1 MFFKNN
7 GSRPWVLLFLP
18 YVWVLIE
25 LEGPDVDTEMRTE
38 SLVDSGVWACGAR
51 KGDELILGRQRAE
64 SSNSSAGS
72 GFGVCLRPW
81 CGGGRMLCCGR
92 RCLVGWRVPCP
103 SCLQVAGTPMATR
116 DFIVFFFFL
125 KVLLLIAFF
134 LRTAL
139 FPSSLGILV
148 IFIENLLM
156 PSTMV
161 NVYEFCFD
169 DF

>member
-1 MFFKNN
+1 MLREEVSC
-7 GSRPWVLLFLP
+7 GVGGALSFLP
-18 YVWVLIE
+18 PGGRY
-25 LEGPDVDTEMRTE
+25 PD
-38 SLVDSGVWACGAR
+38 GH
-51 KGDELILGRQRAE
+51 
-64 SSNSSAGS
+64 S
-72 GFGVCLRPW
+72 GFHC
-81 CGGGRMLCCGR
+81 
-92 RCLVGWRVPCP
+92 
-103 SCLQVAGTPMATR
+103 
-116 DFIVFFFFL
+116 IFFFL

-156 PSTMV
+156 PGTMV

>member
-1 MFFKNN
+1 MSSYLDVREPNHQIHQQV
-7 GSRPWVLLFLP
+7 RVLAF
-18 YVWVLIE
+18 VSDHGVV
-25 LEGPDVDTEMRTE
+25 EG
-38 SLVDSGVWACGAR
+38 GCCAA
-51 KGDELILGRQRAE
+51 
-64 SSNSSAGS
+64 
-72 GFGVCLRPW
+72 
-81 CGGGRMLCCGR
+81 GGGVLWGGGCPVLPASR
-92 RCLVGWRVPCP
+92 WPVPRWP
-103 SCLQVAGTPMATR
+103 LGISLY
-116 DFIVFFFFL
+116 FFFFL

-156 PSTMV
+156 PGTMV